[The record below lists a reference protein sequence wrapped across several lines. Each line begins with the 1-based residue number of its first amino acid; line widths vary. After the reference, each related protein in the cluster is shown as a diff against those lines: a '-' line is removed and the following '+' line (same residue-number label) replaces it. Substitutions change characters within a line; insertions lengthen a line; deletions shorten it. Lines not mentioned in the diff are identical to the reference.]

1 MNFYAVSN
9 LDIKMTY
16 IANENKSSKEWLR
29 KLFEQ
34 TKFFADSRVKKYNF
48 FLHNEEVRQEAYL
61 GLWEAV
67 ITYDYQKNFDFYR
80 WAQWNISKKIRDY
93 RINNRRFKRAKS
105 SIKQELGS
113 YDFNRNLCDQEVR
126 LEMNYLCKEL
136 VFDDEKLLSKKE
148 KDIIIN
154 NIFLGKKLK
163 EIASDYN
170 LSIERVRQVRNNG
183 LEKIRAI
190 LA

>member
-29 KLFEQ
+29 KLFAQ